1 MVTCRICKKP
11 FLDVPNVALDKIFT
25 LIALPC
31 KYSSQG
37 CTTFAFQTS
46 RLQHETV
53 CQFRPV
59 SCQFQHLGC
68 QQVSSIKDMAS
79 HHKICRY
86 SDKENKI
93 SEKDTKYLLV
103 DNVRSESS
111 KENMNTK
118 YAR

>member
-31 KYSSQG
+31 KYGSQG
-37 CTTFAFQTS
+37 CITFVFQTN

-68 QQVSSIKDMAS
+68 QHVLSIKDMAS

-86 SDKENKI
+86 SDKENKK
-93 SEKDTKYLLV
+93 SAVSFNTLDVSTSCLLRTWPPTTKF
-103 DNVRSESS
+103 
-111 KENMNTK
+111 
-118 YAR
+118 A